1 MLRFAGDDLYCYF
14 KIDIDLPILR
24 SDGAKAIQII
34 L

>member
-1 MLRFAGDDLYCYF
+1 MPQFFGDDLYCYY

-24 SDGAKAIQII
+24 SNGVKAIQII